1 MVASL
6 LMGTVEYWFVLKRG
20 PGARLLQTAEVIHN
34 LLIFKPCAY
43 CDKEHMISLL
53 VP

>member
-20 PGARLLQTAEVIHN
+20 PGARLIQNAEVIHN

-43 CDKEHMISLL
+43 NDKERI
-53 VP
+53 